1 MLSSGLVPRI
11 LYLARHGETDWNAE
25 GRWQGHTDVPLNDTG
40 RQQARA
46 LAEVLRPHR
55 VRVAVSSDLSRAR
68 ETAQI
73 VAQALGVPLGHAD
86 PDLRER
92 GFGVFEGLTRQ
103 ECEAQHP
110 EAWRAW
116 TEHRT
121 TPGGAETQQA
131 LAARVLS
138 AATRVAQQVASA
150 PDGADEANEANETAA
165 ALVVTHGGALR
176 ALVEAVTGTM
186 PPFVKNGQVWR
197 LSFASASL
205 GAAGVRFVD
214 ARPV

>member
-1 MLSSGLVPRI
+1 VPRAPRI
-11 LYLARHGETDWNAE
+11 LYLARHGETDWNAA

-46 LAEVLRPHR
+46 LAEALRPHG
-55 VRVAVSSDLSRAR
+55 VHVAVSSDLSRAR

-73 VAQALGVPLGHAD
+73 VAQTLGVPLGHAD

-92 GFGVFEGLTRQ
+92 GFGVFEGLTRA
-103 ECEAQHP
+103 ECETQHP

-116 TEHRT
+116 LERRL

-131 LAARVLS
+131 LAARVVA
-138 AATRVAQQVASA
+138 AATRVALQLATRG
-150 PDGADEANEANETAA
+150 DDAA

-197 LSFASASL
+197 VSYV
-205 GAAGVRFVD
+205 AGERFVD
-214 ARPV
+214 ARPVG